1 MKKETLSPKEKYE
14 LDKMWPKA
22 EEYIINERPDG
33 MDFDEYKTR
42 QRHMREMLKFRK
54 KFYGFKPITKKNGK
68 GKNTSVLR
76 QKSEKIVK
84 PSAGVKTKIFNRKAS

>member
-1 MKKETLSPKEKYE
+1 MSPKEKYE

-54 KFYGFKPITKKNGK
+54 KFYGFEPVTKTKNGK

-76 QKSEKIVK
+76 QKSKGSGQKGQVSK
-84 PSAGVKTKIFNRKAS
+84 GVQQKTFASRKTG